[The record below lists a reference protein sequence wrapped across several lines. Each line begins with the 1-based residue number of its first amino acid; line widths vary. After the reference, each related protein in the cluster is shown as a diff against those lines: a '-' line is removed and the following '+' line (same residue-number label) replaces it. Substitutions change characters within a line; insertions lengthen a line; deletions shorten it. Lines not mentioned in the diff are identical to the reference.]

1 VNFMT
6 TIRVIGQVDDGHR
19 LTAMVPDGVPAG
31 RVEVVVVVPGRP
43 VEDADS
49 QWLEGVAREWHAD
62 LADVRQD
69 IYDLADGKPADEA
82 G

>member
-1 VNFMT
+1 MT
-6 TIRVIGQVDDGHR
+6 TIRVIGQVDEGHR
-19 LTAMVPDGVPAG
+19 LTATVPEGVPAG
-31 RVEVVVVVPGRP
+31 QVVVVVVVSDRP
-43 VEDADS
+43 ADDADS